1 MKVTITGATGRVGA
15 ALVAGLR
22 ARGDEVTVLSRSG
35 QRALDRLP
43 AGVEAVAWGDPKAG
57 PAPVEAL
64 IGRDAVVHLAGED
77 VGRRWTEE
85 VKREIRASRELGTR
99 NLVEGL
105 AAAQPRPGLLISAS
119 AAGYYGPRGD
129 ERVDEAQGP
138 GYDFLAQVCVAWERE
153 ARRAQDH
160 GVRVVTV
167 RTGIVLDKAG
177 GALAQMLTPFRL
189 GVGGPI
195 AGGDQ
200 YMPWIHLE
208 DIVGIYLAALDST
221 TFSGAINASA
231 PEPVTNGAFSKA
243 LGKAIHRPA
252 LVPVPGFAIKALY
265 GEMAQLVTEGVRM
278 VPGRAPELGYA
289 FVHPDLDEALR
300 DTLG

>member
-1 MKVTITGATGRVGA
+1 MKVTITGATGRVGI
-15 ALVAGLR
+15 ALVERLR
-22 ARGDEVTVLSRSG
+22 ARGDAVTVLSRSG

-43 AGVEAVAWGDPKAG
+43 PGVEAVAWDPKAR
-57 PAPVEAL
+57 PAPADAL
-64 IGRDAVVHLAGED
+64 MGRDAVVHLAGED

-85 VKREIRASRELGTR
+85 VKREIRTSRELGTR

-105 AAAQPRPGLLISAS
+105 AAAQPRPGLLVSAS
-119 AAGYYGPRGD
+119 GSNCYGPRGD

-160 GVRVVTV
+160 GVRVVSV
-167 RTGIVLDKAG
+167 RTGPVLDKEA
-177 GALAQMLTPFRL
+177 GALAKMLTPFRL
-189 GVGGPI
+189 GVGGPV

-200 YMPWIHLE
+200 YVPWIHLE
-208 DIVGIYLAALDST
+208 DVVGLYLAVLDST
-221 TFSGAINASA
+221 TFQGAINASA
-231 PEPVTNGAFSKA
+231 PEPVTNKVFSKA
-243 LGKAIHRPA
+243 LGRAINRPA
-252 LVPVPGFAIKALY
+252 LVPVPGLAVRALY

-278 VPGRAPELGYA
+278 VPGRAAELGYA
-289 FVHPDLDEALR
+289 FAHPDLDEALS

>member
-15 ALVAGLR
+15 TLVARLR

-35 QRALDRLP
+35 QRALERLP
-43 AGVEAVAWGDPKAG
+43 GGVQAVAWDPKAG
-57 PAPVEAL
+57 PAPAQAL
-64 IGRDAVVHLAGED
+64 TGRDAVVHLAGED
-77 VGRRWTEE
+77 VGQRWSEE
-85 VKREIRASRELGTR
+85 VKREIRDSRELGTR

-105 AAAQPRPGLLISAS
+105 AAAQPRPGLLVSAS
-119 AAGYYGPRGD
+119 GSNYYGPRGD
-129 ERVDEAQGP
+129 ERMDEAQGP

-160 GVRVVTV
+160 GVRVVSV
-167 RTGIVLDKAG
+167 RTGPVLDKEA
-177 GALAQMLTPFRL
+177 GALAKMLTPFRL
-189 GVGGPI
+189 GVGGPV
-195 AGGDQ
+195 AGGGQ
-200 YMPWIHLE
+200 YLPWIHLE